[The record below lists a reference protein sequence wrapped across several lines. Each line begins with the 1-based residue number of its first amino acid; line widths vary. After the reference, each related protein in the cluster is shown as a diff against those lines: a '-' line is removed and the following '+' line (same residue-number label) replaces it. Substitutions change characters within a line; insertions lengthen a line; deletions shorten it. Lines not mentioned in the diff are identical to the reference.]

1 MFKKI
6 IATFLIFFGLKS
18 LIKAA
23 GTQAPT
29 HFLQG
34 NNKMNAVATVLA
46 VIFAGLFVW
55 LISVEKRIRK
65 MENDKKEN

>member
-1 MFKKI
+1 M
-6 IATFLIFFGLKS
+6 FFGIKT

-23 GTQAPT
+23 GTQPT

-65 MENDKKEN
+65 MEKENKEN